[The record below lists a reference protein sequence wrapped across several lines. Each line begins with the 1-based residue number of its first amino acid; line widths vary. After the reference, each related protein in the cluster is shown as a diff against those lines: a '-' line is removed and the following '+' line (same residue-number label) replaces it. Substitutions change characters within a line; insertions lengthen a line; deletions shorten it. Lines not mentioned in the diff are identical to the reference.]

1 MRKGLYL
8 LIAVLLFSGNIL
20 LAQELNCKVTVT
32 HREVQNVDAK
42 VFKALE
48 KGLNDFMNNQKW
60 TSDIFQANEKIECSF
75 LINIL
80 KNPDQNVYSG
90 TLTIN
95 ASRPVYGTSYST
107 SLLNFVERDEDFT
120 FRFDESQTLLFD
132 DNRVTGSDAL
142 ASNLTAIFAFYAY
155 MILGYDYDSFSPLG
169 GTALFK
175 KAQHVAFNA
184 PEDGKIQGWKSSE
197 RNNGN
202 RYWMIE
208 QLMNPRYEP
217 IREAWYKYHREGMDF
232 MASKQEEA
240 LNTVMSVLEP
250 IDRLSKE
257 TQYPVIVKL
266 FFFSK
271 NLEFQNFLPQ
281 VAADKRKNYIDM
293 LARTDIP
300 NAGKYRSI
308 K

>member
-1 MRKGLYL
+1 MMKGLYL
-8 LIAVLLFSGNIL
+8 LIAVLFSGNLL

-32 HREVQNVDAK
+32 HREIQNVDAK

-48 KGLNDFMNNQKW
+48 KSLNDFMNNQKW
-60 TSDIFQANEKIECSF
+60 TSDIFQANEKIECSI
-75 LINIL
+75 LLNIT
-80 KNPDQNVYSG
+80 KNPEQNLYSG

-107 SLLNFVERDEDFT
+107 SLLNYVERDEDFT
-120 FRFDESQTLLFD
+120 FRFDESQPLLFD
-132 DNRVTGSDAL
+132 DNRVAGSNAL
-142 ASNLTAIFAFYAY
+142 SSNLTAVFAFYAY

-169 GTALFK
+169 GTAMFK
-175 KAQHVAFNA
+175 KAQNVAFNA
-184 PEDGKIQGWKSSE
+184 PEDGKIMGWKSSE

-217 IREAWYKYHREGMDF
+217 LREAWYKYHRQGLDL
-232 MASKQEEA
+232 MASKPEEA
-240 LNTVMSVLEP
+240 VNNIMSVLEP
-250 IDRLSKE
+250 VDRVSKE
-257 TQYPVIVKL
+257 TQYPVVVKL

-271 NLEFQNFLPQ
+271 SLEYQNFLAQ
-281 VAADKRKNYIDM
+281 VPAEKRQNYIEM

>member
-1 MRKGLYL
+1 MKKGLYL
-8 LIAVLLFSGNIL
+8 LIAVFFSGHL
-20 LAQELNCKVTVT
+20 LIGQELNCKVTVT

-60 TSDIFQANEKIECSF
+60 TSDIFQANEKVECSF

-80 KNPDQNVYSG
+80 KNPEQNVYSG

-132 DNRVTGSDAL
+132 DNRVAGSDAL
-142 ASNLTAIFAFYAY
+142 ASNLTAVFAFYAY

-217 IREAWYKYHREGMDF
+217 IREAWYKYHRMGLDLMT
-232 MASKQEEA
+232 SKPEEA
-240 LNTVMSVLEP
+240 VNTIMSVLEP

-257 TQYPVIVKL
+257 TQYPVTVKL

-271 NLEFQNFLPQ
+271 NMEYQNFLSQ
-281 VAADKRKNYIDM
+281 LAADKRKNYIEM

>member
-1 MRKGLYL
+1 LYL
-8 LIAVLLFSGNIL
+8 LIAVLFSGNML

-32 HREVQNVDAK
+32 HREIQNVDAK

-48 KGLNDFMNNQKW
+48 KSLNDFMNNQKW
-60 TSDIFQANEKIECSF
+60 TSDIFQPNEKIECSF
-75 LINIL
+75 LLNIT
-80 KNPDQNVYSG
+80 KNPEQNMYSG

-107 SLLNFVERDEDFT
+107 SLLNYVERDEDFT
-120 FRFDESQTLLFD
+120 FRFDESQPLLFD
-132 DNRVTGSDAL
+132 DNRVSGSDAL
-142 ASNLTAIFAFYAY
+142 GSNLTAVFAFYAY

-175 KAQHVAFNA
+175 KAQNVAFNA
-184 PEDGKIQGWKSSE
+184 PEDGKIAGWKSSE

-217 IREAWYKYHREGMDF
+217 LREAWYKYHRQGLDLMT
-232 MASKQEEA
+232 SQPEEA
-240 LNTVMSVLEP
+240 VNNIMSVLDP

-257 TQYPVIVKL
+257 TQYPVVVKL

-271 NLEFQNFLPQ
+271 SLEYQNFLPQ
-281 VAADKRKNYIDM
+281 APAEKRKNYIEM